1 MNKCGCVLIKLCFQK
16 QAQVR
21 VDLQVRVCQLLTKS
35 QKPRHPN
42 ILEIKLEFFCPSC
55 NSALSSI
62 AMFSVLKNI
71 FTEVGIRIRLK
82 LDGIFIICFL
92 YSAIIMR
99 SAFEI
104 ESLSSVQFN
113 KCLSKGYFC
122 FEAFQSQDSL
132 HRSLGNSIW
141 RQSLVPV

>member
-1 MNKCGCVLIKLCFQK
+1 
-16 QAQVR
+16 
-21 VDLQVRVCQLLTKS
+21 
-35 QKPRHPN
+35 
-42 ILEIKLEFFCPSC
+42 
-55 NSALSSI
+55 
-62 AMFSVLKNI
+62 
-71 FTEVGIRIRLK
+71 
-82 LDGIFIICFL
+82 
-92 YSAIIMR
+92 MR

>member
-1 MNKCGCVLIKLCFQK
+1 
-16 QAQVR
+16 
-21 VDLQVRVCQLLTKS
+21 
-35 QKPRHPN
+35 
-42 ILEIKLEFFCPSC
+42 
-55 NSALSSI
+55 
-62 AMFSVLKNI
+62 MFSVSKNI
-71 FTEVGIRIRLK
+71 FTEVGIRILLK

-122 FEAFQSQDSL
+122 FEAFHSQDSL